1 MGSEFRRNTRVPQHR
16 PVSGHPGC
24 PSSDQSLKTCFP
36 QIWPSKPYRDPSQE
50 GLGVL
55 RIPSGF
61 SRRLRGF
68 EAHRMLFELRI
79 RILWKA
85 NATNLFSGHQKIE
98 KSKML
103 RIEFWTSDFDVK
115 KCSKRPRDPHNQ
127 IRLEKLCPKVVSDR
141 QNAGRMT
148 SKRRF
153 WHFRP
158 IIENRALNVNNY
170 D

>member
-1 MGSEFRRNTRVPQHR
+1 
-16 PVSGHPGC
+16 
-24 PSSDQSLKTCFP
+24 
-36 QIWPSKPYRDPSQE
+36 
-50 GLGVL
+50 
-55 RIPSGF
+55 
-61 SRRLRGF
+61 
-68 EAHRMLFELRI
+68 MLFELRI

-85 NATNLFSGHQKIE
+85 NATNPFWGHQKIE
-98 KSKML
+98 NPKML
-103 RIEFWTSDFDVK
+103 RMKFWTSDFDVK
-115 KCSKRPRDPHNQ
+115 KWSKRPWDPHNR

-158 IIENRALNVNNY
+158 IIENPGLNVNNY